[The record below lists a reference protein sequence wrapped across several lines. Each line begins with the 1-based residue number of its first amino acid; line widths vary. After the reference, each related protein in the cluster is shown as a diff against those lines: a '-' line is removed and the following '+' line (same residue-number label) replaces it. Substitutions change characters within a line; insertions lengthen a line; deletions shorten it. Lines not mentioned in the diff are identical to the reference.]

1 MSTIK
6 VTNIEHGSTTDG
18 GIQLDNSGHVTIDGQ
33 QLPTAGALSNRNLI
47 INGAMN
53 IAQRNTSSVTVSNG
67 SNEGYS
73 TVDRWFLNFND
84 GIGGAVSFT
93 QSSDSPAGFANSA
106 KITCSTIDNSF
117 SSNQYVA
124 LNQRIEAQDLQMLNY
139 GSSDAVSMTLSWY
152 MKTTTYTG
160 PISVVLFTNDGTA
173 EYFAVSVTPTT
184 SWARYSVTIPG
195 STTATINDDAGRG
208 MYVQFVL
215 AGNTSSSIAASSD
228 STAWSTTRADFRN
241 DVGNLLSNTS
251 NVFLL
256 TGVQLEVGEK
266 ATEFSHEPYSVT
278 LARCQRYFQTSF
290 TDNPS
295 TTNTVNVGI
304 VFAGGG
310 ATGNTTSF
318 IGGAYVQLAPTMRD
332 GPTITVYDLA
342 NPRNTG
348 KVHRH
353 TYGSAGSNNSSATI
367 TDINPK
373 SFVVRSDSGASA
385 NGIIFHYKAE
395 AEL

>member
-1 MSTIK
+1 MSSIK
-6 VTNIEHGSTTDG
+6 VTNINNASAASG
-18 GIQLDNSGHVTIDGQ
+18 GIAFDADGHVTVDGL
-33 QLPTAGALSNRNLI
+33 QLPSAGALSNRNLI

-53 IAQRNTSSVTVSNG
+53 IAQRSTSSVTVSNG

-124 LNQRIEAQDLQMLNY
+124 LQQRIEAQDLQLLSY

-160 PISVVLFTNDGTA
+160 PISVALYTHDGTA

-195 STTATINDDAGRG
+195 STTATINDDTGQG

-215 AGNTSSSIAASSD
+215 AGNTSSSIASSSD

-241 DVGNLLSNTS
+241 NVGNILSSTS
-251 NVFLL
+251 NAFLL

-266 ATEFSHEPYSVT
+266 ATAYSHLSHGDE
-278 LARCQRYFQTSF
+278 LAKCRRYYFQSKQLGNTYEGCYYAYGISTNRIGAQVRLPVEMRAQPSF
-290 TDNPS
+290 VMIRPVDGVQDGAHRYLGVGGSS
-295 TTNTVNVGI
+295 TTGDVSFSSVG
-304 VFAGGG
+304 FADRGRLG
-310 ATGNTTSF
+310 F
-318 IGGAYVQLAPTMRD
+318 PY
-332 GPTITVYDLA
+332 ITL
-342 NPRNTG
+342 N
-348 KVHRH
+348 
-353 TYGSAGSNNSSATI
+353 NNSI
-367 TDINPK
+367 
-373 SFVVRSDSGASA
+373 VVGA
-385 NGIIFHYKAE
+385 GYLFHIEAL

>member
-6 VTNIEHGSTTDG
+6 VNSIKNTSTDDG
-18 GIQLDNSGHVTIDGQ
+18 GIAIDNSGHVQVDGV
-33 QLPTAGALSNRNLI
+33 QLPTGGALSNRNLI

-53 IAQRNTSSVTVSNG
+53 IAQRNTGSVTVSNS

-84 GIGGAVSFT
+84 AIGGAVSFT

-106 KITCSTIDNSF
+106 KITCSTTDTSF
-117 SSNQYVA
+117 SANQYVA
-124 LNQRIEAQDLQMLNY
+124 LNQRIEAQNLQMLSY

-160 PISVVLFTNDGTA
+160 PISVVLFTDDGTA

-195 STTATINDDAGRG
+195 STTASINNDNGRG

-215 AGNTSSSIAASSD
+215 AGNTSSSIASSSD
-228 STAWSTTRADFRN
+228 STAWSTTRADFRD
-241 DVGNLLSNTS
+241 DVGNILSSTS
-251 NVFLL
+251 NVFFL

-266 ATEFSHEPYSVT
+266 ETPFEHRSIGDE
-278 LARCQRYFQTSF
+278 LAKCHRYYQRYT
-290 TDNPS
+290 S
-295 TTNTVNVGI
+295 TTNEGFTIGVTG
-304 VFAGGG
+304 VF
-310 ATGNTTSF
+310 NTTTDAAHVFYFPVEMRAAPSF
-318 IGGAYVQLAPTMRD
+318 SVSDKSHFDLEPFDEEPVNTPTLW
-332 GPTITVYDLA
+332 GTPNTKIAVIEAESPTARTK
-342 NPRNTG
+342 G
-348 KVHRH
+348 
-353 TYGSAGSNNSSATI
+353 
-367 TDINPK
+367 
-373 SFVVRSDSGASA
+373 FASMLTADVA
-385 NGIIFHYKAE
+385 NGYFDFS